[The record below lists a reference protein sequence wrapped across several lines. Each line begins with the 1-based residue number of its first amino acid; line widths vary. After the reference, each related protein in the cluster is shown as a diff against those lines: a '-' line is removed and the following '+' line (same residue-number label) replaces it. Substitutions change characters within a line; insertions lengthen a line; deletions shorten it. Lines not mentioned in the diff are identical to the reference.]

1 MKANEFVKKFG
12 WEEASEIV
20 AGVPSKYM
28 ECYYSTLHWCN
39 RNKKYSDRFKPRIDL
54 VNIADLKRLVESYE
68 LINGLGGYEKAKKAF
83 DELCEHEKDL
93 ITCSRVVL
101 TKNELSDAL
110 LEYRRA
116 NNIFEMDDYII
127 HDGELKVFA
136 MWSTAIEGCAYI
148 GYAYAEDGEMADKG
162 EFRHATDEEIEAGKR
177 LESLKEDV

>member
-1 MKANEFVKKFG
+1 M
-12 WEEASEIV
+12 
-20 AGVPSKYM
+20 
-28 ECYYSTLHWCN
+28 
-39 RNKKYSDRFKPRIDL
+39 
-54 VNIADLKRLVESYE
+54 
-68 LINGLGGYEKAKKAF
+68 
-83 DELCEHEKDL
+83 
-93 ITCSRVVL
+93 L

-148 GYAYAEDGEMADKG
+148 GYAYAEDGEMADKD

-177 LESLKEDV
+177 LDSLKEDV